1 MRLIPILLL
10 SLSCAHPA
18 PPARTPSPA
27 GSTWGHRAAELAA
40 QSATGA
46 LAFSLDALEGSPQPP
61 RCFPGETLVST
72 PKGDVPINQLG
83 TGDTVW
89 AVDRSSGQQRPAR
102 VAFRWDS
109 FGKELITIQAGGE
122 TVSSTP
128 SHRFAD
134 AETGEWVRAGALSDG
149 QMLVLRDGDQLQSAP
164 AQVRA
169 LPPGDVIDVHSLI
182 LEGPHR
188 AWFAGGFLVTE

>member
-18 PPARTPSPA
+18 PQATTASPA
-27 GSTWGHRAAELAA
+27 GFSWGNLATEQDA
-40 QSATGA
+40 QGASGA

-61 RCFPGETLVST
+61 RCFPGETLVAT
-72 PKGDVPINQLG
+72 PQGELPINQLG

-89 AVDRSSGQQRPAR
+89 AVDRSSGRQLPAR
-102 VAFRWDS
+102 VAFRWDA
-109 FGKELITIQAGGE
+109 FGKEMITIQAAGE

-134 AETGEWVRAGALSDG
+134 AETEGWRRAGELRNG
-149 QMLVLRDGDQLQSAP
+149 QMVVIRDCYALLSAP
-164 AQVRA
+164 VRVSPIA
-169 LPPGDVIDVHSLI
+169 TAGVIDVHSLI